1 MREVLP
7 DIDQWRARDEA
18 IALATV
24 IQTWGSAPRG
34 VGSKM
39 ALTRAGQIAGSVS
52 GGCVEGAVV
61 EAGTQVLKTGRSQL
75 LHFGVADETAW
86 SVGLACGGRLEVFV
100 QPLDANLYT
109 AIHQAIETDQL
120 AATVTIIRGPAE
132 LLGREM
138 FVHEDG
144 TRDGTLGNRLDEPA
158 IAAARAAMIEG
169 QSERITLHDFAP
181 ESIEIF
187 IDVMQPSPTLIL
199 VGGVHIAIAL
209 TAIANTLGYRT
220 IVIDPRR
227 AFSSEARFPHA
238 ARLIQAWP
246 EDAFKQVVLTPSTAV
261 AMLTHDPKID
271 DPALKVVLSSRAFYI
286 GALGSRKTQEQRR
299 QRLLKAGLSEADLN
313 RLHGPIGLEIGA
325 KTPEEI
331 ALSVMAEIVAARHGQ
346 LSDQAA
352 AGQPVATAV

>member
-1 MREVLP
+1 MQEVLP

-34 VGSKM
+34 VGAKM

-61 EAGTQVLKTGRSQL
+61 EAGAQVLKTGRSQL

-100 QPLDANLYT
+100 QPLDADLYP
-109 AIHQAIETDQL
+109 AIHQAIEMDQL
-120 AATVTIIRGPAE
+120 AATVTVIGGPVE
-132 LLGREM
+132 WLGHEM
-138 FVHEDG
+138 LVHEDG
-144 TRDGTLGNRLDEPA
+144 TRHGALGDRLDGPA
-158 IAAARAAMIEG
+158 MAAARAAMIEG
-169 QSERITLHDFAP
+169 QSERITLNDLAP
-181 ESIEIF
+181 EPIEIF

-209 TAIANTLGYRT
+209 TSIAKTLGYRT

-227 AFSSEARFPHA
+227 TFGSEARFPHID
-238 ARLIQAWP
+238 RLIQAWP
-246 EDAFKQVVLTPSTAV
+246 DEAFPQTSLTPSTAV

-271 DPALKVVLSSRAFYI
+271 DPALKIVLASHAFYI
-286 GALGSRKTQEQRR
+286 GALGSRTTQAK
-299 QRLLKAGLSEADLN
+299 RLARLRKAGLSDEQLT
-313 RLHGPIGLEIGA
+313 RLRGPIGLDIGA
-325 KTPEEI
+325 KSPEEI
-331 ALSVMAEIVAARHGQ
+331 ALAVMAEIVAARH
-346 LSDQAA
+346 L
-352 AGQPVATAV
+352 ATTP

>member
-34 VGSKM
+34 VGAKM

-61 EAGTQVLKTGRSQL
+61 EAGTQVLKTGQPQL

-100 QPLDANLYT
+100 QPLEPKLYT
-109 AIHQAIETDQL
+109 AIHQALEADQL

-138 FVHEDG
+138 MIREDG
-144 TRDGTLGNRLDEPA
+144 TYDSTLDDRLAEPA
-158 IAAARAAMIEG
+158 LAAARAAMIEG
-169 QSERITLHDFAP
+169 QPERVTLSDLAP
-181 ESIEIF
+181 EPIEIF
-187 IDVMQPSPTLIL
+187 IDVMLPSPTLII

-209 TAIANTLGYRT
+209 AAIAKTLGYRT

-227 AFSSEARFPHA
+227 AFGNEARFPHVD
-238 ARLIQAWP
+238 RLIQAWP
-246 EDAFKQVVLTPSTAV
+246 DDAFKQVVLTRSTAV

-271 DPALKVVLSSRAFYI
+271 DPALNIVLPSRAFYI
-286 GALGSRKTQEQRR
+286 GALGSRQTQERRR
-299 QRLLKAGLSEADLN
+299 QRLLKAGLSEAQLE
-313 RLHGPIGLEIGA
+313 RLLGPIGLEIGA

-331 ALSVMAEIVAARHGQ
+331 ALAVMAQIVAARNGR
-346 LSDQAA
+346 LPDQPDFHASA
-352 AGQPVATAV
+352 